1 MLKGKTIQNVGE
13 STHNTSY
20 SLKPSKSIT
29 PVTAV
34 TENCTKE
41 TSTLQ
46 KAKTIAPVTE
56 LEFNKTVIQI
66 EKPNEIITRTN
77 NIRYS
82 LNDLKMKFPGFN
94 ALYYS
99 EIFDLLETTDFNLN
113 EYNLNTNLQKFINLG
128 NNIQSQISRLHT
140 NLELLSKNSFK
151 TIKEKVNDEIGFFTS
166 DSNISSL
173 FVDFNRDILDYYN
186 SLYIEICNLKN
197 IDFDKFNLINLY
209 FDFFMFIS
217 EELKDKGFTG
227 SSVSG
232 DLNIIESRVIS
243 LNNSKTVLEQF
254 KNLIKIEIY
263 GKDIELNN
271 LKNYLDTLKPSLYL
285 LEQQNFKEFKEQF
298 KNLIKS

>member
-13 STHNTSY
+13 SIHNTSY

-29 PVTAV
+29 SVTAV

-41 TSTLQ
+41 TSMLQ
-46 KAKTIAPVTE
+46 KAKTIATVTE
-56 LEFNKTVIQI
+56 LDFNKTVIQI
-66 EKPNEIITRTN
+66 EKPNEIIQQN
-77 NIRYS
+77 KNIRYS
-82 LNDLKMKFPGFN
+82 VDLLKSKFPGFN

-113 EYNLNTNLQKFINLG
+113 VYNLNTNLQKFINLG

-263 GKDIELNN
+263 GKDIELNG

>member
-13 STHNTSY
+13 SIHNTSY

-29 PVTAV
+29 SVTAE

-41 TSTLQ
+41 TSMLQ
-46 KAKTIAPVTE
+46 KAKTIATVTE
-56 LEFNKTVIQI
+56 LDFNKTVIQI
-66 EKPNEIITRTN
+66 EKPNEIIQQNN

-82 LNDLKMKFPGFN
+82 LNYLKMKFPGFN

-113 EYNLNTNLQKFINLG
+113 VYNLNTNLQKFINLG

-232 DLNIIESRVIS
+232 DLNIVESRVIS

-271 LKNYLDTLKPSLYL
+271 LKNYLDTLKPSLHL